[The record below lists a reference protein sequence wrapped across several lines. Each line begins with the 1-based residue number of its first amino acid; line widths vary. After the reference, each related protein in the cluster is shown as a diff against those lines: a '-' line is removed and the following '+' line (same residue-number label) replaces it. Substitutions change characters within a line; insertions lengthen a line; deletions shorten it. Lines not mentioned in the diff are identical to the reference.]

1 MPLQWPLPAILLGCR
16 TQCFGRREVSRGLTA
31 GWIAWA
37 VEGFSAW
44 QQREG
49 LQPPT
54 KVLTAVQQYRTET
67 DTVGQFLDDC
77 CKENLEAK
85 ASAKDLYDA
94 YRGWCYSN
102 GETALAKHELGKQ
115 LKERGFTITRTKS
128 IRGWGGLELIET
140 PDPVLEF

>member
-1 MPLQWPLPAILLGCR
+1 MAIAGDSTRLPN
-16 TQCFGRREVSRGLTA
+16 TVFWSPRGVAGLAA

-49 LQPPT
+49 LQPPA
-54 KVLTAVQQYRTET
+54 KVLTAVQHYRTET
-67 DTVGQFLDDC
+67 DTVGQFLDDF

-94 YRGWCYSN
+94 YRGWCYPTGRPPWPN
-102 GETALAKHELGKQ
+102 TN
-115 LKERGFTITRTKS
+115 
-128 IRGWGGLELIET
+128 
-140 PDPVLEF
+140 